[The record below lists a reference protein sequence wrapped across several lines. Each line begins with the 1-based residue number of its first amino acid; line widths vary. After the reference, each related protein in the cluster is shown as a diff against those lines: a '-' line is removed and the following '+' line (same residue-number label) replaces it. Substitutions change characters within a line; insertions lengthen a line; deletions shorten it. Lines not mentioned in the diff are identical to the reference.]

1 MYKEKRDVLEI
12 RKIDKCNMEKMNA
25 LGDSEKTIA
34 NLGDRWPQ
42 KAKQEENKVSKKF
55 PCSI

>member
-34 NLGDRWPQ
+34 NLGDRWYPH
-42 KAKQEENKVSKKF
+42 KAKQG
-55 PCSI
+55 IR